1 MKNKNKNKNELAE
14 IALRL
19 YNNVDEAEQFSSYIP
34 ELIRHCDKSFLLD
47 LIDRLKDSVEY
58 NLEYYDPEIVTD
70 DPDELREFLET
81 I

>member
-1 MKNKNKNKNELAE
+1 MRNKNKNKNELAE
-14 IALRL
+14 IAIRL
-19 YNNVDEAEQFSSYIP
+19 YINVDEADQFADLIP

-58 NLEYYDPEIVTD
+58 NLEHYDPDITPE
-70 DPDELREFLET
+70 DPDELRKFLET